1 MRCLIIILFASLF
14 NSGSSFCQPWKSPLK
29 IAESSDGMIFSNDR
43 IFQDSS
49 GVPSL
54 IRLPSGVLICAFQ
67 WFRQPVGSPSW
78 DKVAVKFSSDNGITW
93 SEPQPVNVSDLPSGF
108 SRPFD
113 PALSVNDSGKIRM
126 FFSSGLN
133 MILDT
138 SINTYSAV
146 SDDGVNYTM
155 DSGVRFSLPD
165 RPVIDPAVIR
175 FNNLWHLVNP
185 VTGGTGAYHNI
196 SNDGFN
202 FTRVSDIQSDMNH
215 SWIGNFLIKNVN
227 ELRFYGSGMGIWYSS
242 SANGGVWSSFVQTNL
257 TGGDPSVLSISGN
270 VYMMIYTG
278 PQYPLSIEDNPELTE
293 GFILNQ
299 NFPNPFNPKTII
311 KIAISQ
317 EAVYAGSDIRL
328 KIYNASGKNILTK
341 EIRTADQESYE
352 YEFDGSGF
360 SSGIYFYALQI
371 NGILSDTKRMVLL
384 K

>member
-1 MRCLIIILFASLF
+1 
-14 NSGSSFCQPWKSPLK
+14 
-29 IAESSDGMIFSNDR
+29 MIFSNDR

-146 SDDGVNYTM
+146 SDDGINYTM